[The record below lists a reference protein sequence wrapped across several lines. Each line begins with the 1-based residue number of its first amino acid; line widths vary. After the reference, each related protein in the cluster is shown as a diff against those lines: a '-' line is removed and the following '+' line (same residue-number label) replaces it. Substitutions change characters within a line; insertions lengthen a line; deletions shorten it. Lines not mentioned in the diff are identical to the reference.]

1 MKGGG
6 KCSICGSIGVTKAS
20 CPLNP
25 SSKNPQPGKH
35 PLAESPAQKSSNKS
49 DPPIIEPPKPVIPKQ
64 DNSDTL
70 YGIINDIKVS
80 CPDQELNLDLLK
92 KHIKDK
98 KLVAKSLKKPTKDPT
113 SNVEPELNLLL
124 VQKSVKA
131 QKDKKAQKSQKKPV
145 AKKPKKGKNTINL
158 KDYLVPGY
166 IMEEKQFSVTV
177 KKQLLSDEANAIV
190 VLVTDN
196 RDEGKEYVLKA
207 ELQGGGDPQI
217 HNEVNIMSMLA
228 KGTHYKTTIIHIKD
242 KDITEGGIPFLKRWG
257 MGGTPQIHHTI
268 SNDGPKVRCLIEEKL
283 DESLA
288 QYAKKGVTIP
298 QIKEIGREYLK
309 ILQYI
314 HSRGF
319 VHSDIKPP
327 NLMLKHEGGSIKYYI
342 IDFGITTRYT
352 IKGLQHR
359 GQGTPVYQSIY
370 CEEVTVNKAKRFI
383 SRLEDV
389 EALGY
394 ILLELSTGS
403 LPWSLKDS
411 PVGSRLKS
419 KLGAEE
425 YAEKIKDSNL
435 RTAVIQMVSAHK
447 GHFSSEPEYKNLI
460 KLLQ

>member
-25 SSKNPQPGKH
+25 SAKNPKPDKH
-35 PLAESPAQKSSNKS
+35 PMATSSKKDSSNKN
-49 DPPIIEPPKPVIPKQ
+49 DPPIIEPPQPAAPKQ
-64 DNSDTL
+64 DNSETL

-92 KHIKDK
+92 KNIKDK
-98 KLVAKSLKKPTKDPT
+98 KLVAKSLKKPTKD
-113 SNVEPELNLLL
+113 SSLNVEPDLNVALL
-124 VQKSVKA
+124 QQDVKK
-131 QKDKKAQKSQKKPV
+131 QKDKKSKNKKP
-145 AKKPKKGKNTINL
+145 APKKPKKGKSVINL

-166 IMEEKQFSVTV
+166 IMEEKLFSVTV

-196 RDEGKEYVLKA
+196 RDGGKEYVLKA
-207 ELQGGGDPQI
+207 ELQGGGEPQI
-217 HNEVNIMSMLA
+217 HNEVNMMSMIA
-228 KGTHYKTTIIHIKD
+228 RGTHYNSTIIHIKD
-242 KDITEGGIPFLKRWG
+242 KDITEGGIPFLKVWG
-257 MGGTPQIHHTI
+257 QGNSPQIHHTI
-268 SNDGPKVRCLIEEKL
+268 SNGGPRVRCLVEEKL

-327 NLMLKHEGGSIKYYI
+327 NLMLKHEGGDIKYYI

-359 GQGTPVYQSIY
+359 GAGTPVYQSIY

-435 RTAVIQMVSAHK
+435 RTAVIQMLSAHK

>member
-6 KCSICGSIGVTKAS
+6 KCSICGSIGVTKSS

-25 SSKNPQPGKH
+25 SSKNPQPDKH
-35 PLAESPAQKSSNKS
+35 PLAKSPAQKSSNKI
-49 DPPIIEPPKPVIPKQ
+49 DPPIIEPPKPVIPKS
-64 DNSDTL
+64 DNSGTL

-80 CPDQELNLDLLK
+80 CPEQELNLDLLK

-98 KLVAKSLKKPTKDPT
+98 KLAAKSLKKPTKDP
-113 SNVEPELNLLL
+113 SLNVEPDLNLALL
-124 VQKSVKA
+124 QQDV
-131 QKDKKAQKSQKKPV
+131 KDKKDKKSKNKKPV
-145 AKKPKKGKNTINL
+145 PKKPKKGKSVINL

-166 IMEEKQFSVTV
+166 IMEEKLFSVTV

-196 RDEGKEYVLKA
+196 RDDGKEYVLKA
-207 ELQGGGDPQI
+207 ELEAAKDQQI
-217 HNEVNIMSMLA
+217 HNEVNIMSMIA
-228 KGTHYKTTIIHIKD
+228 RGTHYNSTIIHIKD
-242 KDITEGGIPFLKRWG
+242 KDITEGGIPFLKVWG
-257 MGGTPQIHHTI
+257 QGNSPQIHHTI
-268 SNDGPKVRCLIEEKL
+268 SNGGPRVRCLVEEKL

-319 VHSDIKPP
+319 VHSDIKPA
-327 NLMLKHEGGSIKYYI
+327 NLMLKHEGGDIKYYI
-342 IDFGITTRYT
+342 IDFGITTRFT
-352 IKGLQHR
+352 IKGLSHK
-359 GQGTPVYQSIY
+359 GAGTPVYQSIY

-394 ILLELSTGS
+394 ILLELCNGS

>member
-1 MKGGG
+1 M
-6 KCSICGSIGVTKAS
+6 
-20 CPLNP
+20 
-25 SSKNPQPGKH
+25 
-35 PLAESPAQKSSNKS
+35 
-49 DPPIIEPPKPVIPKQ
+49 
-64 DNSDTL
+64 
-70 YGIINDIKVS
+70 S

-98 KLVAKSLKKPTKDPT
+98 KLVNKSLKKPNKDT
-113 SNVEPELNLLL
+113 SLNVEPDQNLAL
-124 VQKSVKA
+124 VQQGVKD
-131 QKDKKAQKSQKKPV
+131 QKDKKAQKSQKKPA
-145 AKKPKKGKNTINL
+145 AKKPKKGKSVINL

-166 IMEEKQFSVTV
+166 IMEDKLFSVTV

-207 ELQGGGDPQI
+207 ELQGIGKDQQI
-217 HNEVNIMSMLA
+217 HNEVNIMSMIA
-228 KGTHYKTTIIHIKD
+228 RGTHYKTTIIHIKD

-257 MGGTPQIHHTI
+257 MGGTPQIHHTM
-268 SNDGPKVRCLIEEKL
+268 SNDGPKIRCLVEEKL

-327 NLMLKHEGGSIKYYI
+327 NLMLKHEGGAIKYYI

-394 ILLELSTGS
+394 ILLELSTGP
-403 LPWSLKDS
+403 LPWSEKDS

>member
-1 MKGGG
+1 MLKGGG
-6 KCSICGSIGVTKAS
+6 KCSICGSPGVTKAS

-25 SSKNPQPGKH
+25 SAKNPKPDKH
-35 PLAESPAQKSSNKS
+35 PMATSSKKDSSNKN
-49 DPPIIEPPKPVIPKQ
+49 DPPIIEPPQPVAPKQ
-64 DNSDTL
+64 DNSETL

-92 KHIKDK
+92 KNIKDK
-98 KLVAKSLKKPTKDPT
+98 KLVAKSLKKPTKG
-113 SNVEPELNLLL
+113 SSLNVEPDLNVALL
-124 VQKSVKA
+124 QQDVKK
-131 QKDKKAQKSQKKPV
+131 QKDKKSKNKKP
-145 AKKPKKGKNTINL
+145 APKKPKKGKSVINL

-166 IMEEKQFSVTV
+166 IMEEKLFSVTV

-196 RDEGKEYVLKA
+196 RDGGKEYVLKA

-217 HNEVNIMSMLA
+217 HNEVNIMSMIA
-228 KGTHYKTTIIHIKD
+228 RGTHYNSTIIHIKD
-242 KDITEGGIPFLKRWG
+242 KDITEGGIPFLKVWG
-257 MGGTPQIHHTI
+257 MGGSPQIHHTI
-268 SNDGPKVRCLIEEKL
+268 SNGGPKVRCLVEEKL

-288 QYAKKGVTIP
+288 QYAKKGLTIP
-298 QIKEIGREYLK
+298 QIKEMAREYLK

-327 NLMLKHEGGSIKYYI
+327 NLMLKHEGGDIKYYI

-389 EALGY
+389 EALGF

-411 PVGSRLKS
+411 PIGSRLKS

-447 GHFSSEPEYKNLI
+447 GHFSTEPEYKKLI

>member
-6 KCSICGSIGVTKAS
+6 KCSICGSIGVTKSS

-25 SSKNPQPGKH
+25 SSKNPQPDKH
-35 PLAESPAQKSSNKS
+35 PLANFKNKDSSNKA
-49 DPPIIEPPKPVIPKQ
+49 DNKIVPVKQ
-64 DNSDTL
+64 EAPNQEEAKSL
-70 YGIINDIKVS
+70 YGIIEGVLAS
-80 CPDQELNLDLLK
+80 CPGQEQNLELLK
-92 KHIKDK
+92 INIKDK
-98 KLVAKSLKKPTKDPT
+98 KIISKTKKKSNKDSVLNAEKGLNLALLQQDVKDKKDKKDKKSHKKPTAKKT
-113 SNVEPELNLLL
+113 KIG
-124 VQKSVKA
+124 KSV
-131 QKDKKAQKSQKKPV
+131 
-145 AKKPKKGKNTINL
+145 INL

-166 IMEEKQFSVTV
+166 IMEEKLFSVTV

-190 VLVTDN
+190 LLVTDN

-207 ELQGGGDPQI
+207 ELEVAKDQQI
-217 HNEVNIMSMLA
+217 HNEVNMMSMIA
-228 KGTHYKTTIIHIKD
+228 RDTHYNSTLIHIKD

-268 SNDGPKVRCLIEEKL
+268 SNDGPKIRCLVEEKL

-327 NLMLKHEGGSIKYYI
+327 NLMLKHEGGAIKYYI
-342 IDFGITTRYT
+342 IDFGITTKYT

-370 CEEVTVNKAKRFI
+370 CEEVSVNKAKRFI

-394 ILLELSTGS
+394 ILLELCNGS

>member
-1 MKGGG
+1 MLKGGG
-6 KCSICGSIGVTKAS
+6 KCSICGSAGVTKAS

-25 SSKNPQPGKH
+25 SAKNPKPDKH
-35 PLAESPAQKSSNKS
+35 PMATSTKKDSSEN
-49 DPPIIEPPKPVIPKQ
+49 DLPIIEPPQPVVLKQ

-98 KLVAKSLKKPTKDPT
+98 KLAAKSLKKPTKDPT
-113 SNVEPELNLLL
+113 PNVEPELNLLL

-131 QKDKKAQKSQKKPV
+131 QKDKKAQKSQKKPA

-166 IMEEKQFSVTV
+166 VMEEKLFSVTV

-228 KGTHYKTTIIHIKD
+228 RGTHYKTTIIHIKD

-327 NLMLKHEGGSIKYYI
+327 NLMLKHEGGDIKYYI

-370 CEEVTVNKAKRFI
+370 CEEVTVNKAKRSI

-394 ILLELSTGS
+394 VLLELSTGS

-411 PVGSRLKS
+411 PLGSRLKS

-425 YAEKIKDSNL
+425 YAEKIKDTNL

-447 GHFSSEPEYKNLI
+447 GHFSVEPEYKNLI

>member
-1 MKGGG
+1 MLKGGG
-6 KCSICGSIGVTKAS
+6 KCSICGSPGVTKAS

-25 SSKNPQPGKH
+25 SAKNPKPDKH
-35 PLAESPAQKSSNKS
+35 PMATSSKKDSSNKN
-49 DPPIIEPPKPVIPKQ
+49 DPPIIEPPQPVAPKQ
-64 DNSDTL
+64 DNSETL

-92 KHIKDK
+92 KNIKDK
-98 KLVAKSLKKPTKDPT
+98 KLVAKSLKKPTKD
-113 SNVEPELNLLL
+113 SSLNVEPDLNVALL
-124 VQKSVKA
+124 QQDVKK
-131 QKDKKAQKSQKKPV
+131 QKDKKSKNKKP
-145 AKKPKKGKNTINL
+145 APKKPKKGKSVINL

-196 RDEGKEYVLKA
+196 RDGGKEYVLKA
-207 ELQGGGDPQI
+207 ELQGGGEPQI
-217 HNEVNIMSMLA
+217 HNEVNMMSMIA
-228 KGTHYKTTIIHIKD
+228 RGTHYNSTIIHIKD
-242 KDITEGGIPFLKRWG
+242 KDITEGGIPFLKVWG
-257 MGGTPQIHHTI
+257 MGGSPQIHHTI
-268 SNDGPKVRCLIEEKL
+268 SNGGPKVRCLVEEKL

-288 QYAKKGVTIP
+288 QYAKKGLTIP
-298 QIKEIGREYLK
+298 QIKEMAREYLK

-327 NLMLKHEGGSIKYYI
+327 NLMLKHEGGDIKYYI

-370 CEEVTVNKAKRFI
+370 CEEFTVNKAKRFI

-403 LPWSLKDS
+403 LPWSVKDS
-411 PVGSRLKS
+411 PIGSRLKS

-447 GHFSSEPEYKNLI
+447 GHFSTEPEYKKLI

>member
-1 MKGGG
+1 MLKGGG
-6 KCSICGSIGVTKAS
+6 KCSICGSPGVTKAS

-25 SSKNPQPGKH
+25 SAKNPKPDKH
-35 PLAESPAQKSSNKS
+35 PMATSSKKDSSNKS
-49 DPPIIEPPKPVIPKQ
+49 DPPIIEPPQPVAPKQ
-64 DNSDTL
+64 DNSETL

-92 KHIKDK
+92 KNIKDK
-98 KLVAKSLKKPTKDPT
+98 KLSAKSLKKPSPA
-113 SNVEPELNLLL
+113 SSLNVEPDLNLAQL
-124 VQKSVKA
+124 QKDVKK
-131 QKDKKAQKSQKKPV
+131 QKDKKSKNKKP
-145 AKKPKKGKNTINL
+145 APKKPKKGKSVINL

-166 IMEEKQFSVTV
+166 IMEEKLFSVTV

-196 RDEGKEYVLKA
+196 RDGGKEYVLKA

-217 HNEVNIMSMLA
+217 HNEVNIMSMIA
-228 KGTHYKTTIIHIKD
+228 RGTHYNSTIIHIKD
-242 KDITEGGIPFLKRWG
+242 KDITKGGIPFLKVWG
-257 MGGTPQIHHTI
+257 LGGSPQIHHTI
-268 SNDGPKVRCLIEEKL
+268 SNGGPKVRCLVEEKL

-288 QYAKKGVTIP
+288 QYAKKGLTIP
-298 QIKEIGREYLK
+298 QIKEMAREYLK

-327 NLMLKHEGGSIKYYI
+327 NLMLKHEGGDIKYYI

-352 IKGLQHR
+352 IKGMAHR

-370 CEEVTVNKAKRFI
+370 CEEFTVNKAKRFI

-389 EALGY
+389 EALGF

-411 PVGSRLKS
+411 PIGSRLKS

-447 GHFSSEPEYKNLI
+447 GHFSTEPEYKKLI

>member
-6 KCSICGSIGVTKAS
+6 KCSICGSIGVTKSS

-25 SSKNPQPGKH
+25 SSKNPQPDKH
-35 PLAESPAQKSSNKS
+35 PLANFKNKDSSNKA
-49 DPPIIEPPKPVIPKQ
+49 DNKIVPVKQ
-64 DNSDTL
+64 EAPNQEEAKSL
-70 YGIINDIKVS
+70 YGIIEGVLAS
-80 CPDQELNLDLLK
+80 CPGQEQNLELLK
-92 KHIKDK
+92 INIKDK
-98 KLVAKSLKKPTKDPT
+98 KIISKTKKKSNKDST
-113 SNVEPELNLLL
+113 LNVEKGLNLSLL
-124 VQKSVKA
+124 QQDV
-131 QKDKKAQKSQKKPV
+131 KDKKAQKSQKSQKKPT
-145 AKKPKKGKNTINL
+145 AKKPKKGKTVINL

-177 KKQLLSDEANAIV
+177 KKQLLSDEENAIV

-207 ELQGGGDPQI
+207 ELFHGANKDQQI
-217 HNEVNIMSMLA
+217 HNEVNVMNMLFRN
-228 KGTHYKTTIIHIKD
+228 THYQTMSLHLKD
-242 KDITEGGIPFLKRWG
+242 KDITEGGIPFLKKWG
-257 MGGTPQIHHTI
+257 SGGTAQIEHVIT
-268 SNDGPKVRCLIEEKL
+268 NGPKVRCLIEEKL
-283 DESLA
+283 DESLS

-298 QIKEIGREYLK
+298 LIKEIGREYLK

-314 HSRGF
+314 HSRGY

-327 NLMLKHEGGSIKYYI
+327 NLMLKHDGGDIKYYI

-352 IKGLQHR
+352 IKGLPHK

-370 CEEVTVNKAKRFI
+370 CEEVSVNKAKRFI

-403 LPWSLKDS
+403 LPWSEKDK
-411 PVGSRLKS
+411 PLGSRLKS

-425 YAEKIKDSNL
+425 YAANIKDPNL
-435 RTAVIQMVSAHK
+435 RTAVIQMISAHK
-447 GHFSSEPEYKNLI
+447 KEFSQEPEYKNLI

>member
-6 KCSICGSIGVTKAS
+6 KCSICGSIGVSKAS

-35 PLAESPAQKSSNKS
+35 PLANSKNKDSSNKA
-49 DPPIIEPPKPVIPKQ
+49 DNTIAPVKQ
-64 DNSDTL
+64 EVTKQEESKSL
-70 YGIINDIKVS
+70 YGIIEGVLAS
-80 CPDQELNLDLLK
+80 CPEQEQNLELLK
-92 KHIKDK
+92 INIKDK
-98 KLVAKSLKKPTKDPT
+98 KIISKTKKKSNKD
-113 SNVEPELNLLL
+113 SSLNVEPDLNLALL
-124 VQKSVKA
+124 QQDVKK
-131 QKDKKAQKSQKKPV
+131 QKDKKSKNKKP
-145 AKKPKKGKNTINL
+145 APKKPKKGKSVINL

-207 ELQGGGDPQI
+207 ELFHGANKDQQI
-217 HNEVNIMSMLA
+217 HNEVNVMNMLFRN
-228 KGTHYKTTIIHIKD
+228 THYQTMSLHLKD
-242 KDITEGGIPFLKRWG
+242 KDITEGGIPFLKKWG
-257 MGGTPQIHHTI
+257 SGGTAQIEHVIT
-268 SNDGPKVRCLIEEKL
+268 NGPKVRCLIEEKL
-283 DESLA
+283 DESLS

-298 QIKEIGREYLK
+298 LIKEIGREYLK

-314 HSRGF
+314 HSRGY

-327 NLMLKHEGGSIKYYI
+327 NLMLKHDGGDIKYYI

-352 IKGLQHR
+352 IKGLPHK

-370 CEEVTVNKAKRFI
+370 CEEVSVNKAKRFI

-403 LPWSLKDS
+403 LPWSEKDK
-411 PVGSRLKS
+411 PLGSRLKS

-435 RTAVIQMVSAHK
+435 RTAVIQMISAHK
-447 GHFSSEPEYKNLI
+447 KEFSQEPEYKNLI

>member
-6 KCSICGSIGVTKAS
+6 KCSICGSTGVTKAS

-25 SSKNPQPGKH
+25 SSKNPQPDKH
-35 PLAESPAQKSSNKS
+35 PLAKSPKKDSSNKS
-49 DPPIIEPPKPVIPKQ
+49 DPPIIDPPKPVIPKQ
-64 DNSDTL
+64 DNSGTL

-80 CPDQELNLDLLK
+80 CPEQEQNLNLLK
-92 KHIKDK
+92 KNIKDK
-98 KLVAKSLKKPTKDPT
+98 KVITKSLKKSTKGTPL
-113 SNVEPELNLLL
+113 NVEPDLNLAL
-124 VQKSVKA
+124 VQQDVKD
-131 QKDKKAQKSQKKPV
+131 QKDKKAQKSQKKPA
-145 AKKPKKGKNTINL
+145 AKKPKKGKSVINL

-166 IMEEKQFSVTV
+166 IMEENLFSVTV

-196 RDEGKEYVLKA
+196 RDDGKEYVLKA
-207 ELQGGGDPQI
+207 ELETAKDQQI
-217 HNEVNIMSMLA
+217 HNEVNMMNMIA
-228 KGTHYKTTIIHIKD
+228 RGTHYNSTIIHIKD
-242 KDITEGGIPFLKRWG
+242 KDITEGGIPFLKVWG
-257 MGGTPQIHHTI
+257 QGNSPQIHHTI
-268 SNDGPKVRCLIEEKL
+268 SNGGPRVRCLVEEKL

-327 NLMLKHEGGSIKYYI
+327 NLMLKHEGGDIKYYI
-342 IDFGITTRYT
+342 IDFGITTKYT

-403 LPWSLKDS
+403 LPWSVKDS